1 MEIIMTQ
8 NLHQNN
14 LSPYLVAIATTL
26 KTQMGINDAPYFKGM
41 SDGALMGWIMETI
54 RQALSI

>member
-8 NLHQNN
+8 NLQQNN
-14 LSPYLVAIATTL
+14 PSPYLVAIAMAL

-41 SDGALMGWIMETI
+41 SDSALVGWIMETI
-54 RQALSI
+54 RRGLSL